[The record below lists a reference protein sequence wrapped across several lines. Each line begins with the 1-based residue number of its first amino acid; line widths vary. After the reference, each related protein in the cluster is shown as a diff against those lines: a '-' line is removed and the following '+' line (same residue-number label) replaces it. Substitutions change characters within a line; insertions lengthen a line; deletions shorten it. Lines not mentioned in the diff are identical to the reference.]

1 MPEQQYNPGS
11 VAWVIGAGSGIGQA
25 TAVRLAADGHT
36 VAVSGRREGQLAET
50 LRLVEEA
57 GGKGMA
63 VPVDVTDD
71 EEVNAAHARIEES
84 LGRVAVLVCSAGTNV
99 VQRWWSDLE
108 ASDFA
113 RVVDTNLN
121 AVTRCVLRVLPSMR
135 AQGNGQIIVVSS
147 WAGWR
152 YMSVAGAAYG
162 ASKTALGVLV
172 ESLNDQQGRYGIRAT
187 HLVPAEVRTPIFLT
201 RPVPPSEEELGR
213 MLAPEQIADTVS
225 YLTGL
230 PADVC
235 VNELVISSANN
246 RIYRQN
252 SAYAGDPGNAEP
264 GDLGAVQ

>member
-1 MPEQQYNPGS
+1 MHEHENNRS
-11 VAWVIGAGSGIGQA
+11 TVAWVIGASSGIGQA
-25 TAVRLAADGHT
+25 TAVRLAADGHI
-36 VAVSGRREGQLAET
+36 VAVSGRREEQLAET
-50 LRLVEEA
+50 LRLIEEA
-57 GGKGMA
+57 GGKGLA
-63 VPVDVTDD
+63 VPVDVTD
-71 EEVNAAHARIEES
+71 EGFVNAAHAKIEQS
-84 LGRVAVLVCSAGTNV
+84 LGQVTVLVCSAGTNV

-108 ASDFA
+108 AGDFA

-121 AVTRCVLRVLPSMR
+121 AVTRCVLKVLPGMR
-135 AQGNGQIIVVSS
+135 AQDKGQIIVVSS

-201 RPVPPSEEELGR
+201 RPAPPSEEELAR
-213 MLAPEQIADTVS
+213 MLAPEQVADTVS

-230 PADVC
+230 PDDVC
-235 VNELVISSANN
+235 VNELVISSTNN

-252 SAYAGDPGNAEP
+252 SAYTGEP
-264 GDLGAVQ
+264 DTSGVTQ

>member
-1 MPEQQYNPGS
+1 MHEERTGQGS
-11 VAWVIGAGSGIGQA
+11 VAWVIGGGSGIGQA
-25 TAVRLAADGHT
+25 TAVRLAADGHR
-36 VAVSGRREGQLAET
+36 VAVSGRRQEQLEET
-50 LRLVEEA
+50 VRLIEDA
-57 GGKGMA
+57 GGKGLA
-63 VPVDVTDD
+63 VTVDVTDEAAVD
-71 EEVNAAHARIEES
+71 AAHARIEET
-84 LGRVAVLVCSAGTNV
+84 LGRVGLLVCSAGTNV
-99 VQRWWSDLE
+99 VQRWWSDLDAGE
-108 ASDFA
+108 FA

-121 AVTRCVLRVLPSMR
+121 AVTRSVLKVLPGMR
-135 AQGNGQIIVVSS
+135 AQREGQIIVVSS

-201 RPVPPSEEELGR
+201 RPVPPTEEELSR

-225 YLTGL
+225 YVTGL

-235 VNELVISSANN
+235 VNELVISSTNN

-252 SAYAGDPGNAEP
+252 SAYTGEP
-264 GDLGAVQ
+264 GDAGSGQ